1 MLFYHSR
8 PRPNRAAYHV
18 PTDPALESIVSAV
31 AATAHAGDSD
41 YGDPSAETDR
51 PTAAEAARSLP
62 LRWRSLSS
70 SSRSLVG
77 TSLGGVSGALL
88 SVSGQVGSEVD
99 VLEGSAEP
107 LFPQPG
113 RERAKGASER
123 EQKFPLDGAIT
134 RSKEEGRKE
143 GRKKNKGRGRTHP
156 EEGPR
161 DRRASA
167 ASEAYIQVHSG
178 GREGGALT
186 HPPQIEVPQAIK
198 LLRWAQGRERE
209 RRGRGERN

>member
-1 MLFYHSR
+1 MVFYHSCQC
-8 PRPNRAAYHV
+8 PNRAAYHV
-18 PTDPALESIVSAV
+18 PTDPALESIVSA

-51 PTAAEAARSLP
+51 RTAEAARSLLP
-62 LRWRSLSS
+62 WRRCSLSS

-99 VLEGSAEP
+99 VVVAEREGARDPQS
-107 LFPQPG
+107 LFFPNREG
-113 RERAKGASER
+113 RERRER

-143 GRKKNKGRGRTHP
+143 EEEEQGTRT
-156 EEGPR
+156 
-161 DRRASA
+161 D
-167 ASEAYIQVHSG
+167 
-178 GREGGALT
+178 
-186 HPPQIEVPQAIK
+186 PP
-198 LLRWAQGRERE
+198 
-209 RRGRGERN
+209 RRGTERPKSGVGGGGVYTSS

>member
-1 MLFYHSR
+1 MVFYHSCQC
-8 PRPNRAAYHV
+8 PNRAAYHV

-113 RERAKGASER
+113 RERASEGSEER

-143 GRKKNKGRGRTHP
+143 EEEEQGTRT
-156 EEGPR
+156 
-161 DRRASA
+161 D
-167 ASEAYIQVHSG
+167 
-178 GREGGALT
+178 
-186 HPPQIEVPQAIK
+186 PP
-198 LLRWAQGRERE
+198 
-209 RRGRGERN
+209 RRGTERPKSVGGVYTSS

>member
-1 MLFYHSR
+1 MVFYHSR
-8 PRPNRAAYHV
+8 PCPNRAAYHV

-51 PTAAEAARSLP
+51 PTAAEAAARSLP

-143 GRKKNKGRGRTHP
+143 EEQGTRT
-156 EEGPR
+156 
-161 DRRASA
+161 D
-167 ASEAYIQVHSG
+167 
-178 GREGGALT
+178 
-186 HPPQIEVPQAIK
+186 PP
-198 LLRWAQGRERE
+198 
-209 RRGRGERN
+209 RRGTERPKSGVGGGGVYTSS

>member
-1 MLFYHSR
+1 MVFYHSGQCA
-8 PRPNRAAYHV
+8 NRAAYHV
-18 PTDPALESIVSAV
+18 PTDPALESIVSA

-51 PTAAEAARSLP
+51 PTAEAARSL
-62 LRWRSLSS
+62 WRSLSS

-143 GRKKNKGRGRTHP
+143 EEQGTRT
-156 EEGPR
+156 
-161 DRRASA
+161 D
-167 ASEAYIQVHSG
+167 
-178 GREGGALT
+178 
-186 HPPQIEVPQAIK
+186 PP
-198 LLRWAQGRERE
+198 
-209 RRGRGERN
+209 RRGTERPKSGVGGGGGVYTSS